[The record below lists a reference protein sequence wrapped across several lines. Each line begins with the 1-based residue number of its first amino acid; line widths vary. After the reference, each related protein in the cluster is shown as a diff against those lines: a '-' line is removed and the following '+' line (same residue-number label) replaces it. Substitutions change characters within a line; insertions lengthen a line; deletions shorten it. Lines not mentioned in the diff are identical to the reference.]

1 MLYIHPEATR
11 NCKQHCERNCVQ
23 SEKSP
28 KLVSKRN
35 WPGMREAAPVLF
47 PSSVFFCSFRFPGF
61 SPAQRTSMIVVHLL
75 LAATR
80 RATDAQN
87 NFLDLNADGSKSEI
101 SNYEIAQKG
110 KGNCTWLISIFL
122 SFPFTRQAPSPD
134 KNNKNLQRWHLH
146 YYEDMQSWLS
156 RPIAFPCGLESQSWL
171 SRPSA
176 SPSAK
181 TPALNFL
188 VSSLALP
195 LHPHPHADTLPQ
207 KQACNLQVRN

>member
-11 NCKQHCERNCVQ
+11 NCKQHWDRNCVQ

-35 WPGMREAAPVLF
+35 WPGVREAAPVLF
-47 PSSVFFCSFRFPGF
+47 PSSVFICSFRFASF

-146 YYEDMQSWLS
+146 YYKDM
-156 RPIAFPCGLESQSWL
+156 QSWL

-188 VSSLALP
+188 VSSSALP
-195 LHPHPHADTLPQ
+195 WHPHPHADTMTFPQ
-207 KQACNLQVRN
+207 KQAWNLQLRN

>member
-1 MLYIHPEATR
+1 MKSSFHENNIFIYNMLYIHPEATR

-47 PSSVFFCSFRFPGF
+47 PSSVFLCSFRFAGF

-101 SNYEIAQKG
+101 SNYEIAQEG
-110 KGNCTWLISIFL
+110 EGNCTWLISIFL
-122 SFPFTRQAPSPD
+122 FFSFHLSSTFTETRIIRICKGSICTITRTCNPGS
-134 KNNKNLQRWHLH
+134 RGRLH
-146 YYEDMQSWLS
+146 
-156 RPIAFPCGLESQSWL
+156 
-171 SRPSA
+171 
-176 SPSAK
+176 
-181 TPALNFL
+181 FL
-188 VSSLALP
+188 VAWS
-195 LHPHPHADTLPQ
+195 
-207 KQACNLQVRN
+207 RNPGSRGRVHLLRPRHQL